1 MSCRTSVYVLAGA
14 LLLTLGGCNKA
25 TTGPD
30 PAEPGSPAP
39 TGPYF
44 DLRGLL
50 DAQARQLDAR
60 HAAVEKQVTLRGGTT
75 ETVRV
80 PAVKWADE
88 LQLFYQADINKAAL
102 RGAYALDSATVPGQG
117 LRRTYTLRPGFPKA
131 PVLLLTVTGPADQPQ
146 RIEARLRQDNAL
158 FYGAKSLALDLDH
171 GQLRTYG
178 VSGVQKLVLFDSIR
192 YQSAARV
199 L

>member
-1 MSCRTSVYVLAGA
+1 MSCRISVYVLAGA
-14 LLLTLGGCNKA
+14 LLPILGGCNKA

-39 TGPYF
+39 AGPYF

-60 HAAVEKQVTLRGGTT
+60 HAAVEKHVSLHGAPAK
-75 ETVRV
+75 TVRV

-102 RGAYALDSATVPGQG
+102 HGAYTLDSMAVPGLG
-117 LRRTYTLRPGFPKA
+117 VRRTYKLRPGHSKV
-131 PVLLLTVTGPADQPQ
+131 PVLLLSVTSQAGQPQ
-146 RIEARLRQDNAL
+146 QIAARIRQDNAL
-158 FYGAKSLALDLDH
+158 FYGAKNLTMQLDH

-178 VSGVQKLVLFDSIR
+178 VSGVQKLVLFDSLR
-192 YQSAARV
+192 YRTAAKI